1 MYRLFFANKA
11 VCRGVMIGFLFLWVG
26 ILMPACDG
34 GSSSDD
40 SETGSAVFSLQ
51 WPDKDQSGDQTATD
65 WHASD
70 DMGSDPLSTSL
81 YAAGYDECQF
91 YGVTTITC
99 DVYDENET
107 WMGGDSFKC
116 SAHRALVKNI
126 SAGENFIFAIKA
138 MGGPDIVLYEAE
150 VTGTISPGKTTDLGV
165 VELVPAMPESG
176 PDSCEAIAEG
186 NSWTYRFTLPDTE
199 TVTGTTTITSYT
211 DPKIYFQH
219 VGYDFNTGWDSTI
232 DSVSLITE
240 DYFAHESLT
249 TTSVMASGVTMVATM
264 DYDPALPTGFR
275 DLDKK
280 NIGDTIQGS
289 SHSLVKSYIDN
300 ALVSSLE
307 TDIDVTITVVDDA
320 VAVDVPAGHFDNA
333 IMVTIET
340 TTTHEG
346 RSPTT
351 STTTEWWV
359 CGIGYVKAVD
369 SESGNTTE
377 LESYSVWNGETWVAG
392 GGDEQQ
398 TEPHTWSSYIIPE
411 DPEPFEDVVVVV
423 DVNREDITVSYE
435 VVGTDG
441 YEDSGSMVSDNNGE
455 IRFFIPGGEEGVR
468 DDITVSVLAWGPDF
482 VRTFSYFF

>member
-1 MYRLFFANKA
+1 
-11 VCRGVMIGFLFLWVG
+11 
-26 ILMPACDG
+26 
-34 GSSSDD
+34 
-40 SETGSAVFSLQ
+40 
-51 WPDKDQSGDQTATD
+51 
-65 WHASD
+65 
-70 DMGSDPLSTSL
+70 
-81 YAAGYDECQF
+81 
-91 YGVTTITC
+91 
-99 DVYDENET
+99 
-107 WMGGDSFKC
+107 
-116 SAHRALVKNI
+116 
-126 SAGENFIFAIKA
+126 
-138 MGGPDIVLYEAE
+138 
-150 VTGTISPGKTTDLGV
+150 
-165 VELVPAMPESG
+165 
-176 PDSCEAIAEG
+176 
-186 NSWTYRFTLPDTE
+186 
-199 TVTGTTTITSYT
+199 
-211 DPKIYFQH
+211 
-219 VGYDFNTGWDSTI
+219 
-232 DSVSLITE
+232 
-240 DYFAHESLT
+240 
-249 TTSVMASGVTMVATM
+249 MASGVTMVATM